1 MNVVMAGVLPPFTL
15 NIWQDIQAM
24 LSYDFMRQ
32 ALLAGTIL
40 SIVAGLVGY
49 FVVLRHQAFAG
60 ESLSDVAFTG
70 ALGGA
75 ALGINPL
82 ASLLVTTIAVAVA
95 MGGFGE
101 RLRGRDVAI
110 GTVLAWVLGLGVLFL
125 SLFTAHVSGTG
136 TGFSGVTVLFGNIL
150 GISTDQTRTIALIS
164 ALALLV
170 LLLIARPLLFAS
182 LDPDVAAAQGVPVRL
197 LGLGFMVLL
206 AVTVSEATLAVGALL
221 VFALL
226 LLPAAIAHRVITRPA
241 WALVLSTGL
250 AVALTWFGIAIGFY
264 SGLPSSVCI
273 SLLAFVSY
281 VVVVGSS
288 QLGGWR
294 GQLRR
299 TLPNR

>member
-1 MNVVMAGVLPPFTL
+1 MSVVVAGVLPPFTL
-15 NIWQDIQAM
+15 NLWQDIQAM

-49 FVVLRHQAFAG
+49 FVVLRHQSFAG

-82 ASLLVTTIAVAVA
+82 ASLLVTTIAVAVV

-125 SLFTAHVSGTG
+125 SLFTAQASGTG

-150 GISTDQTRTIALIS
+150 GISADQTRTIALIS
-164 ALALLV
+164 TLAVLV

-226 LLPAAIAHRVITRPA
+226 LLPAAIAHRVTSRPS
-241 WALVLSTGL
+241 WALAFSAGL
-250 AVALTWFGIAIGFY
+250 AVALTWFGIGFGFY
-264 SGLPSSVCI
+264 TGYPSSVCI

-288 QLGGWR
+288 QVGGWH

-299 TLPNR
+299 NLLRG